1 MPSDGPVS
9 SQRSPSPVYL
19 EPDIEVAAYLH
30 AHGKVLI
37 EVVAEPKKPY
47 QFVFDDSEHNCLALA
62 RQFLSSPEKKYAHS
76 LSDMRREVKFAR
88 DQWHSK

>member
-1 MPSDGPVS
+1 MPDEVMTKRI
-9 SQRSPSPVYL
+9 QSPVYL

-30 AHGKVLI
+30 AHGRVLM

-47 QFVFDDSEHNCLALA
+47 QFVFDDADHGCLALA
-62 RQFLSSPEKKYAHS
+62 RKFLSSPEKKYAHS